1 MNQLK
6 ELLAKYLLATN
17 ISVDTTEESVDLK
30 IIFTEAAKRGYLNN
44 SSLQRIEA
52 YLK

>member
-17 ISVDTTEESVDLK
+17 ISVDPNEDSVDLK
-30 IIFTEAAKRGYLNN
+30 KVFTEARNRGYLSN
-44 SSLQRIEA
+44 SSLQRIES